1 MTDGYDKIR
10 VKGSVHAF
18 KRGPAPT
25 GAARLERRVNRLLLD
40 AARLARRENAY
51 AARLRE
57 LLHAF
62 LADDHAHDERL
73 ALEIQPVVSQLQQR
87 RGTTDES
94 HD

>member
-10 VKGSVHAF
+10 VKGSVHEF

-25 GAARLERRVNRLLLD
+25 GAARLGAARLHQRVNRLLLD

-62 LADDHAHDERL
+62 LAQDG
-73 ALEIQPVVSQLQQR
+73 S
-87 RGTTDES
+87 
-94 HD
+94 

>member
-62 LADDHAHDERL
+62 LN
-73 ALEIQPVVSQLQQR
+73 QPR
-87 RGTTDES
+87 AEGDRTHES

>member
-1 MTDGYDKIR
+1 MGDSLDKIR
-10 VKGSVHAF
+10 LKGTVHQF

-40 AARLARRENAY
+40 AARLARKENAY

-62 LADDHAHDERL
+62 LAAD
-73 ALEIQPVVSQLQQR
+73 SQFPQR
-87 RGTTDES
+87 GPHDES